1 MAILLSLVSLAIG
14 IVSLALQLYDRNRNR
29 Q

>member
-14 IVSLALQLYDRNRNR
+14 IASLALQLYDRNRNR